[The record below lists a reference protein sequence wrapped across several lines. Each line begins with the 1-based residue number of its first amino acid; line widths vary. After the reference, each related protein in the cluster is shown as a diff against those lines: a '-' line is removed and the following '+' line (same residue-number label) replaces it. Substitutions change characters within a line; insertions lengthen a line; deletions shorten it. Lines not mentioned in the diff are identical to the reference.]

1 MIERSIYYR
10 YLESIFVRSFVYNMF
25 ISALIL
31 LFLTIKFRTVSFR
44 FALILIDN
52 RTNFCLF
59 ISQFVYMLYYI
70 KKKTTKKSRINSKM
84 KTSDDEGKIITP
96 EKSGINLLFVD

>member
-59 ISQFVYMLYYI
+59 ISSFICYTPLN
-70 KKKTTKKSRINSKM
+70 KTTQKSRINSKM